1 MPKRTRQQ
9 QDKHNENRR
18 KVKKEGKKSIVCM
31 QYIGIKYPKIYAE
44 ACKLH
49 DYISAVYPGKRDLT
63 RTPEFKRCTEDESVK
78 NSMLQPML
86 QIPLM
91 PKQIHSTLTT
101 TTSKEMPQTQS
112 NQTEEI
118 PPVIDVDDQE
128 IQKMIA
134 ELRQDPDLT
143 SIFKDFELPSDD
155 IPVETIVIE
164 TSTTECVQQ
173 EEIPSSFISEID
185 EIIQEFDALGENFP
199 NIIDNDDQI
208 FW

>member
-1 MPKRTRQQ
+1 MK
-9 QDKHNENRR
+9 
-18 KVKKEGKKSIVCM
+18 
-31 QYIGIKYPKIYAE
+31 YIGIKYPKIYAE

-63 RTPEFKRCTEDESVK
+63 TTPEFKHCTEDESVK

-91 PKQIHSTLTT
+91 PKQIHSTLRT

-128 IQKMIA
+128 IQKMIT
-134 ELRQDPDLT
+134 ELRQDPDLA
-143 SIFKDFELPSDD
+143 SIFNDFELPAAYTT
-155 IPVETIVIE
+155 VE
-164 TSTTECVQQ
+164 TSTTVMETSIDECVQE
-173 EEIPSSFISEID
+173 EEIPSSFVSEID